1 MLITGQECFLGH
13 LLVPSVLS
21 VVGYVRNISTTV
33 RMVGHGRCVSHMGWG
48 HPPMLGHCKRE
59 QSRPPIAQEDVI
71 SAKGRFKFHPNKQ
84 YRISRG
90 YGLDDRLVFGNKG
103 VCWQERTCH
112 HCMLKLHA
120 AARQSNISRACQPKS
135 QASERSERSVH
146 SLVENHRPP
155 GILLMSLL
163 GGSVVMIP
171 WL

>member
-1 MLITGQECFLGH
+1 MCITYRLGAFTH
-13 LLVPSVLS
+13 ACSLE
-21 VVGYVRNISTTV
+21 R
-33 RMVGHGRCVSHMGWG
+33 
-48 HPPMLGHCKRE
+48 K
-59 QSRPPIAQEDVI
+59 QSCLPLAQEDVI

-146 SLVENHRPP
+146 SLGENHRPP